1 MLRFFISLMILLFC
15 CTSCSEDAKY
25 IPITQNQPIIS
36 LPETPYNY
44 ANLNLP
50 YHFTVND
57 GGSFVSSINGID
69 NTPTDNPVTDAGA
82 TLGRVL
88 FYDVAL
94 SQNRT
99 IACGSCHRQELA
111 FTDSPVKSLG
121 FNQVPTRRN
130 SISLVNQ
137 RYYFRGRFFWDE
149 KAATLEDQVL
159 QPILDHNEMGL
170 TESEILQRIS
180 ERPFYSNLFLQAFGS
195 GQITNARVSSALS
208 QFIRSIVSSQSK
220 YDDGRMQVNSR
231 LQPFPN
237 FTEAEN
243 QGKAL
248 FLKTVAQG
256 GAGCINCH
264 ATEAFVSVNS
274 GTKNNGLDLVSTN
287 DLGVFETFPTN
298 NSMKGAFKIPTL
310 RNIALGA
317 PYMHDGRFQ
326 TLEQVI
332 EHYNSG
338 VKNHPN
344 LSPFLKDANGNPQ
357 QLNLTEQQKA
367 ALVAFLRTLTD
378 PNILHNEKW
387 SDPFINQHL

>member
-1 MLRFFISLMILLFC
+1 MLKGFIIALVFVC
-15 CTSCSEDAKY
+15 FASCSDSSDY
-25 IPITQNQPIIS
+25 VPISQPAAIID
-36 LPETPYNY
+36 LPETPFDY

-50 YHFTVND
+50 TYFTIND
-57 GGSFVSSINGID
+57 GGAFVSSVNGLD
-69 NTPTDNPVTDAGA
+69 NTPDDNPVTDAGA

-88 FYDVAL
+88 FYDVNL
-94 SQNRT
+94 SQNKT

-111 FTDSPVKSLG
+111 FTDSPVRSLG

-137 RYYFRGRFFWDE
+137 RYYARGRFFWDE
-149 KAATLEDQVL
+149 RAATLEDQVL

-170 TESEILQRIS
+170 TETEIIQRIS

-195 GQITNARVSSALS
+195 GNITNDRISKALS

-220 YDDGRMQVNSR
+220 YDEGRAQVANR
-231 LQPFPN
+231 QVPFPN
-237 FTEAEN
+237 FTDSEN
-243 QGKAL
+243 MGKEL
-248 FLKTVAQG
+248 FLKPVAQG
-256 GAGCINCH
+256 GAGCVSCH

-274 GTKNNGLDLVSTN
+274 GPKNNGLDLASTT
-287 DLGVFETFPTN
+287 DLGAFETFPAN
-298 NSMKGAFKIPTL
+298 NSLRGAFKIPTL
-310 RNIALGA
+310 RNIALGS

-326 TLEQVI
+326 TLQQVV

-338 VKNHPN
+338 VQNHPN
-344 LSPFLKDANGNPQ
+344 LSSFLKDANGNPQ
-357 QLNLTEQQKA
+357 QLNLTEEQKA

>member
-1 MLRFFISLMILLFC
+1 MIRFLGSILLLLIF
-15 CTSCSEDAKY
+15 CTSCSEDDKY
-25 IPITQNQPIIS
+25 VPITQNLPVIS
-36 LPETPYNY
+36 LPETPYDY
-44 ANLNLP
+44 VNLNLP
-50 YHFTVND
+50 YHFTVNE
-57 GGSFVSSINGID
+57 GGNFISSVNGID
-69 NTPTDNPVTDAGA
+69 NTPDDNPVTDAGA

-170 TESEILQRIS
+170 TESEIIQRLS

-195 GQITNARVSSALS
+195 GQITQSRVAKALS
-208 QFIRSIVSSQSK
+208 QFIRSIVSSQSR
-220 YDDGRMQVNSR
+220 YDEGRAQVSSR

-237 FTEAEN
+237 FTESEN
-243 QGKAL
+243 LGKEL
-248 FLKTVAQG
+248 FFKTVTQG

-274 GTKNNGLDLVSTN
+274 GPKNNGLDLVSTN
-287 DLGVFETFPTN
+287 DLGAFETFPTT
-298 NSMKGAFKIPTL
+298 NSLKGAFKIPTL

-344 LSPFLKDANGNPQ
+344 LSAFLKDADGNPL

-367 ALVAFLRTLTD
+367 TLVAFLRTLTD